1 MAKEI
6 KKIMVALLGRN
17 DESAVI
23 EQAVFLQ
30 ISLILHW

>member
-23 EQAVFLQ
+23 EQAVFFAD
-30 ISLILHW
+30 